1 MLCKY
6 TTHYQVPT
14 STYGSSYTLPLQRMS
29 VAAAYPAN
37 YTQQTPQE
45 DAQSDELAKSSPSLA
60 ATSPTMTDINS
71 NRTSSSTPF
80 TTTTGGELEEI
91 TMANNKPNNK
101 PLGPSQTSPPML
113 HKGNP
118 DGVTVLMY
126 ACQQD
131 REGDVRSLLT
141 QKVSFSFR
149 VTVSNIKSTRGTLR
163 IK

>member
-1 MLCKY
+1 
-6 TTHYQVPT
+6 
-14 STYGSSYTLPLQRMS
+14 MS
-29 VAAAYPAN
+29 VAAEYPAN
-37 YTQQTPQE
+37 YNQQTPQD
-45 DAQSDELAKSSPSLA
+45 DAQSDELAKSSSSLA

-91 TMANNKPNNK
+91 TMANNKHGGHKQAGNIK
-101 PLGPSQTSPPML
+101 QSSPPMM

-131 REGDVRSLLT
+131 REVDVRNLLM
-141 QKVSFSFR
+141 QKVS
-149 VTVSNIKSTRGTLR
+149 T
-163 IK
+163 